1 MTRQRIRRSQWQKM
15 VTTDGII
22 AQVNSL
28 SEEIRLREDEIAEDA
43 KHSEQAKELEHQE
56 QERAA
61 IVRIG
66 DEQPDEGPHQGVPL
80 GAAEV
85 AEENESEDQC
95 PELVAQEEDDDSDEE
110 MEEEEEEVP
119 LRRSERIKQGIVK
132 PARYAATTVKLR
144 EGGHNAE
151 EKNARINEANR
162 SEIKQV
168 FEELKALQPVDKGE
182 IPEGIKPLGCHL
194 FTVEKFDASGQH
206 EKYKSRLVSHGN
218 EQDPSLYPDR
228 SSPTVSVHA
237 ILTCLALAAC
247 NTGYTLGKIDVKGA
261 FIQAEMS
268 GMPVYIKCTWQLRDL
283 ILDLYPE
290 YEKYVGRDGVLYCK
304 LLKALYGCVQASKLW
319 YQKVSKFLESLG
331 YVRGEVDPCVFR
343 RVVGEKVYLLTLYV
357 DDILLIAESS
367 EIERVGKAFEME
379 YRWITMAVGNSH
391 SYVGMGLTVERGCIT
406 LDMRYYL
413 INLLEPYDNLQIK
426 AVPGNK
432 GTFTVKGE
440 MEKLDLK
447 KRTLFHSTVAKL
459 LYLSKRARPD
469 IIAVVVF
476 LCTRV
481 KDPTLE
487 DWEKL
492 GNLL

>member
-15 VTTDGII
+15 ITTDGII

-28 SEEIRLREDEIAEDA
+28 SEDIRLREDEIAEDA
-43 KHSEQAKELEHQE
+43 KHSEQAKELERQE

-61 IVRIG
+61 IVRIEE
-66 DEQPDEGPHQGVPL
+66 EQPGEGPHQGVPL

-85 AEENESEDQC
+85 AGENETKDQC

-110 MEEEEEEVP
+110 DEEDEEEIP
-119 LRRSERIKQGIVK
+119 LRRSERIKHGTVK

-151 EKNARINEANR
+151 EKNARINEAKR
-162 SEIKQV
+162 AEIKQV
-168 FEELKALQPVDKGE
+168 FEELKALQPVEKGE

-218 EQDPSLYPDR
+218 EQDQSLYPDR

-261 FIQAEMS
+261 FIQTEMS
-268 GMPVYIKCTWQLRDL
+268 GTPVYIKCTRQLRDL
-283 ILDLYPE
+283 IVDLYPE
-290 YEKYVGRDGVLYCK
+290 YEKYIGRDGVLYCK

-331 YVRGEVDPCVFR
+331 YERGEVDPCVFR

-367 EIERVGKAFEME
+367 EIERVGKAFEAGRYGVNGRKGVCRSGHE
-379 YRWITMAVGNSH
+379 ILSHKSLRAIRQSADQGGPRKQGDFFGQERSGGAGPQEKDAIPLYGGKAPLFIQESATGHHCGSWIPVH
-391 SYVGMGLTVERGCIT
+391 
-406 LDMRYYL
+406 
-413 INLLEPYDNLQIK
+413 
-426 AVPGNK
+426 
-432 GTFTVKGE
+432 KGE
-440 MEKLDLK
+440 GSDSRRLGEIGK
-447 KRTLFHSTVAKL
+447 S
-459 LYLSKRARPD
+459 P
-469 IIAVVVF
+469 
-476 LCTRV
+476 RV
-481 KDPTLE
+481 SEGDE
-487 DWEKL
+487 GFRHEA
-492 GNLL
+492 